1 MMPRTADLLTTALG
15 YARRGWLVFPLHSM
29 ANGRCSCGREE
40 CASPAKHPRTAHGLK
55 DATRDETTICAWW
68 QACATANIGVCT
80 GRGSGIV
87 VLDID
92 PRHGGDE
99 SLAQLEH
106 RQGKFPDTVE
116 SITGGGGRHIFFTYP
131 GETHRIRNATA
142 LAGMSGLDVRGDG
155 GYVVAPPSLHIS
167 GGRYEWEASSE
178 LGEVPM
184 APIPAWLLKLLGQT
198 KAGRGQPQQLDDRR
212 AWIAQG
218 VSEGGRNSSIASLT
232 GLLLRHRVDPIVA
245 LHLVAAWNEARCRP
259 PLSEAELFRTV
270 DSIAGNELRR
280 RHRGKRP

>member
-1 MMPRTADLLTTALG
+1 MPRTADLLSAALG

-29 ANGRCSCGREE
+29 VNRRCSCGRDE
-40 CASPAKHPRTAHGLK
+40 CPSPAKHPRTVHGLK
-55 DATRDETTICAWW
+55 DATTDETTIRDWW
-68 QACATANIGVCT
+68 EDSTPANIGVCT
-80 GRGSGIV
+80 GRCSGIV

-99 SLAQLEH
+99 SLWALEDRH
-106 RQGKFPDTVE
+106 GKLPDTVE
-116 SITGGGGRHIFFTYP
+116 SITGGGGRHIFFAHP

-142 LAGMSGLDVRGDG
+142 LAGMPGLDVRGDG

-167 GGRYEWEASSE
+167 GERYEWEASSE

-198 KAGRGQPQQLDDRR
+198 KSGRGQPQQLDDRR
-212 AWIAQG
+212 AWIAHG
-218 VSEGGRNSSIASLT
+218 VSEGNRNDSVASLT

-280 RHRGKRP
+280 RRRGEKP